1 MSLLSSVKNFLLPT
15 DKEAR
20 NRRIDVF
27 GTPSKAVAGT
37 AIVGAAAAAIAAP
50 VVIAGGGLRT
60 LGSAIAGTSLK
71 TKVVGGSALL
81 LAGPVVTGAIV
92 NEPKVVTRTLG
103 GLTNFQGN
111 LYELGK
117 NPSVENVTDL
127 VKENPVIAG
136 IVAGGIAAGTGLA
149 GAGASALLSSANTSA
164 VRQNT
169 AALESGT
176 LQNPSISSLP
186 IQSNAL
192 VAPNPVTAGTQTLSS
207 VRSTSVVR
215 KRRPVQKI
223 QPIRNTVRVQ
233 VLNQNNYKVRR

>member
-60 LGSAIAGTSLK
+60 LGSAIVGTSLK
-71 TKVVGGSALL
+71 TKVIGGSALL
-81 LAGPVVTGAIV
+81 LAGPVVTGAII
-92 NEPKVVTRTLG
+92 NEPKVVTRTIG

-127 VKENPVIAG
+127 VKENPVIASL
-136 IVAGGIAAGTGLA
+136 VAGGIAAGTGLA
-149 GAGASALLSSANTSA
+149 GAGASALLSTANTRA

-169 AALESGT
+169 ETLSGISP
-176 LQNPSISSLP
+176 QNLARDTVLSANP
-186 IQSNAL
+186 IVS
-192 VAPNPVTAGTQTLSS
+192 PNPVTPGTQTLSS
-207 VRSTSVVR
+207 VKSTSVVR
-215 KRRPVQKI
+215 KRRRTQKI